1 MHRNLLRK
9 DDLLFRDTGSA
20 IADVVRIEHNLV
32 ILLLRYTKTVAV
44 AFNRS
49 EVADGNDIVALVVG
63 APEDDHILDVIIVYQ
78 PLEAV
83 PAVVDFPHSG
93 IFQIKMV

>member
-9 DDLLFRDTGSA
+9 DDLLLRDAGST
-20 IADVVRIEHNLV
+20 IADVVRIEYNLI

-44 AFNRS
+44 ALDRS
-49 EVADGNDIVALVVG
+49 EVADGNDIIALVVG
-63 APEDDHILDVIIVYQ
+63 APEDDHILGVIIVYQ

-83 PAVVDFPHSG
+83 PAVVDFPHRG
-93 IFQIKMV
+93 IFQIEMV